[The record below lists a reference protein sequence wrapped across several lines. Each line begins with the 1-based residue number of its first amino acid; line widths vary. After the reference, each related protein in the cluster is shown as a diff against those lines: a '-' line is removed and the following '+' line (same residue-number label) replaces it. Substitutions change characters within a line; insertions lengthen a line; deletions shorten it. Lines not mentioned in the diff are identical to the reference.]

1 MCPIFVSSVLNFGR
15 SDDAYF
21 PQMHMWFDAQLD
33 QKILDGLQCKLP
45 LKISSYFRLLV
56 EKQDHKI
63 KFVMLNMSELL
74 MGNVMGRVL
83 KIGLVLA
90 LFSWVFS
97 CLVLEY
103 RFIFHLEYHM
113 LMTILQEITGIYFFR
128 LWSFKYRKQNHLNK
142 SKKKSINLP
151 LYFFSKFYFHSLIK
165 QWLFFVIF

>member
-1 MCPIFVSSVLNFGR
+1 MSSIFLTPPSFPHMGRFLVLSFGNFDQFLTPPPFPIAEVFNGR
-15 SDDAYF
+15 
-21 PQMHMWFDAQLD
+21 
-33 QKILDGLQCKLP
+33 P

-63 KFVMLNMSELL
+63 KFVMPKTSELL
-74 MGNVMGRVL
+74 MENVMGRVS

-113 LMTILQEITGIYFFR
+113 LMTILQEITGMYFFR
-128 LWSFKYRKQNHLNK
+128 LWSFMYRKQNYLNK
-142 SKKKSINLP
+142 NKKINLS
-151 LYFFSKFYFHSLIK
+151 FFTKFYFHSPIK
-165 QWLFFVIF
+165 